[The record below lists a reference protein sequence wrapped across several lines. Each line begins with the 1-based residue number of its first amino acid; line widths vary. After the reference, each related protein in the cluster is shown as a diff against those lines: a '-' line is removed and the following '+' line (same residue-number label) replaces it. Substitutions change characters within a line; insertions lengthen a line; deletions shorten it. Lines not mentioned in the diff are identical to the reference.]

1 MIPDKNVVTQSI
13 TLLIDLLK
21 FDALLNLLI
30 FFVNPTQPAV
40 EVSINLFNFGK
51 KNNVASCDK

>member
-30 FFVNPTQPAV
+30 FNVYPTQQSRSQLICSTLAKQILCSFV
-40 EVSINLFNFGK
+40 
-51 KNNVASCDK
+51 